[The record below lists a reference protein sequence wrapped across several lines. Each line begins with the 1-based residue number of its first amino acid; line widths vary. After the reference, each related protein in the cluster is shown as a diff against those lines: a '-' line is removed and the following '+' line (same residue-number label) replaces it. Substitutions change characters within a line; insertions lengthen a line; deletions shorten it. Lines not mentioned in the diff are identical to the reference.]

1 MEHHIFCLCMRVCG
15 FSMMSVIG
23 KWIWDIWFWKYN
35 DKIPSR
41 KYLKYNT
48 VNKSVTKT
56 ATKAK
61 IILKVSS
68 GMILSVKV
76 DTVSYRL

>member
-1 MEHHIFCLCMRVCG
+1 
-15 FSMMSVIG
+15 MSVIG
-23 KWIWDIWFWKYN
+23 KWIWDIYFIFWKYN
-35 DKIPSR
+35 DKIPSQ
-41 KYLKYNT
+41 KDLKYNT